1 MPPEGINQ
9 LGLHRR
15 GCILPPLQAR
25 PSATSQ
31 CTKSVLSEGDTLRLQ
46 ERRLSLEQLLSSPST
61 QMLQVLV
68 STALPP
74 NAVTLHL
81 FGTEHQCLF

>member
-31 CTKSVLSEGDTLRLQ
+31 CTKSVLFEGDTLRLQ
-46 ERRLSLEQLLSSPST
+46 ERRLSLEQSLSSSST

-74 NAVTLHL
+74 NAVALHL